1 MLTLWIDILT
11 DFGQLGSPS
20 ALTAFGQVVLIDVML
35 AADNAIVVG
44 TLAAGFP
51 AAQRHRII
59 LLGIGAALVMR
70 VCFALAVTQLLRLTG
85 LVLAGGLLLLWV
97 AWKFWRELRSNA
109 DGTADDALGAAP
121 PKSLLGA
128 AWAVTVAD
136 ISMSMDNVL
145 AVAGAARQ
153 HPGLLVIGLV
163 LSVLLMGLAA
173 NLLARL
179 IERYRWIAYL
189 GLLVILMVALRM
201 IYDGIMDPVTGA
213 YRFL

>member
-1 MLTLWIDILT
+1 
-11 DFGQLGSPS
+11 
-20 ALTAFGQVVLIDVML
+20 
-35 AADNAIVVG
+35 
-44 TLAAGFP
+44 
-51 AAQRHRII
+51 
-59 LLGIGAALVMR
+59 
-70 VCFALAVTQLLRLTG
+70 
-85 LVLAGGLLLLWV
+85 VLAGGLLLLWV

-109 DGTADDALGAAP
+109 DGTADDELGAAP

-213 YRFL
+213 YRLV